1 MTDTK
6 EIARVQRGGELQTAL
21 LQRISTTKQTVAPQI
36 TDVNT
41 HSVFCDKGE
50 INSVCWHAKFCFH
63 DEDSESL
70 SVSGSS
76 PDSSSGEVIDSYVPM
91 HSPNAFSTLDT
102 VDELGRDEVELFMKT
117 DDLEELFEIDGSNGA
132 EADAPP
138 AAAAA
143 AAATASSADVAA
155 VVAALG
161 QVAQSRNTFK
171 GSEGSGESVA

>member
-1 MTDTK
+1 MQLSII
-6 EIARVQRGGELQTAL
+6 ERVGALLDNSDDGELQGLESL
-21 LQRISTTKQTVAPQI
+21 LQQLQVTAGRAPTEEARSI
-36 TDVNT
+36 PTGVP
-41 HSVFCDKGE
+41 
-50 INSVCWHAKFCFH
+50 
-63 DEDSESL
+63 L
-70 SVSGSS
+70 S

-91 HSPNAFSTLDT
+91 HT

-117 DDLEELFEIDGSNGA
+117 DDLEELFEIDGSHGA

-161 QVAQSRNTFK
+161 QVAQSRNTLK

>member
-1 MTDTK
+1 M
-6 EIARVQRGGELQTAL
+6 
-21 LQRISTTKQTVAPQI
+21 
-36 TDVNT
+36 
-41 HSVFCDKGE
+41 
-50 INSVCWHAKFCFH
+50 
-63 DEDSESL
+63 
-70 SVSGSS
+70 S

-117 DDLEELFEIDGSNGA
+117 DDLEELFEIDGSHGA

-171 GSEGSGESVA
+171 GSEGSGESVT